1 MKTPTEI
8 IQTAIGEGRKALL
21 EHEAKELARAVGI
34 AVPRY
39 ELVDAHDKQALFM
52 AAKRLGFP
60 LALKAV
66 SPEVLHKTDAG
77 AVALDIANYE
87 ELVEAAD
94 SMKKRVSERVP
105 GAMIRYFLLEEMMAP
120 GLELLIGGLR
130 DVQFGP
136 AVAFGLGG
144 IWVEALKDTA
154 FGILP
159 MTNQETLDM
168 MAGTKAGK
176 FLKGFRGSAPLDEKS
191 AISIIKAVSQLMTG
205 FTEIQEIDLNPV
217 RVYPAGAVALDVRV
231 ILR

>member
-1 MKTPTEI
+1 MRTPTEI
-8 IQTAIGEGRKALL
+8 IRTAIGEGRKALL

-34 AVPRY
+34 AVPRF
-39 ELVDAHDKQALFM
+39 ELVDTHEKKSLFM

-77 AVALDIANYE
+77 AVALDIANDDD
-87 ELVEAAD
+87 LIEAAGI
-94 SMKKRVSERVP
+94 MKKTVSERVP
-105 GAMIRYFLLEEMMAP
+105 GAVIRHFLLEEMMAP

-168 MAGTKAGK
+168 MAETKAGM
-176 FLKGFRGSAPLDEKS
+176 FLKGFRGSVPLDEKS
-191 AISIIKAVSQLMTG
+191 VISIINAVSQLMTG
-205 FTEIQEIDLNPV
+205 FAEIQEIDLNPV
-217 RVYPAGAVALDVRV
+217 RVYPTGAVALDVRV
-231 ILR
+231 VLR